1 MKKNNTSGVSSNST
15 LQPQAWVAVSNSRQ
29 KIYGTDNVYLEDGQ
43 EFQIE
48 LFNPTEKSYLTKIY
62 LNGKS
67 VSTSGLVIK
76 PGQRYFLDRF
86 IDEKRKLVFSTYE
99 VEDTKEVKKAIESN
113 GKIRVEFYPEQTP
126 PLWYGGCTWTYY
138 GGGIPNTT
146 LNNTGGIGTYTIN
159 TTPLYNNGFTTTSV
173 GTSAIYNTSTYSA
186 GSVSATS
193 YSSSSS
199 NQSLDMNIA
208 GSLETGRV
216 EKGETSN
223 QTFGSDYGSY
233 SSSYESVSEYQ
244 IMPRSTKPVEVSE
257 IRSYCPGCGTRIK
270 KSTWKFCPSCGESLD

>member
-15 LQPQAWVAVSNSRQ
+15 PQPQAWVAVSNSRQ
-29 KIYGTDNVYLEDGQ
+29 KIYGTDKVYLDNDQ

-67 VSTSGLVIK
+67 VSTSGLVIR

-99 VEDTKEVKKAIESN
+99 VEDTNEVKKAIESN

-138 GGGIPNTT
+138 GSGLNTT

-186 GSVSATS
+186 GSGSATS

-199 NQSLDMNIA
+199 NQSLNMNIA

-216 EKGETSN
+216 EKGEASD

-270 KSTWKFCPSCGESLD
+270 KSSWKFCPSCGESLD